1 MTIPRSWTVVE
12 KQRSVPQILAVARPS
27 ALDARFKVGAIFAF
41 AAWVMVCYSLC
52 HSIKHYRQRIKAL
65 IEPAFNVNN
74 SPTSPSLGIIIS
86 AVTVGY
92 LIAATWIWSISPLNA
107 RVPNTWL
114 FGAGYAPALL
124 IIIVYNI
131 LGHFQTNDDKAL
143 SMQRQHRERT
153 IDGAL
158 GIDRS
163 VQKLSWWSKM
173 SGDRHID
180 LTPGERL
187 RHLTS
192 EIGGGPATMRKID
205 EALEMKTL
213 RNELM
218 ENEERERNHDGKKTR
233 NKPAYFV
240 RGSSMLQPDTP
251 VAGAKRRGSVAESSD
266 GSETSARSLRVKPQ
280 VVRSMLDV

>member
-1 MTIPRSWTVVE
+1 MTIPRSWTAVE

-27 ALDARFKVGAIFAF
+27 ALDARFKVGAVFAF
-41 AAWVMVCYSLC
+41 AAWVMVCYSFC

-74 SPTSPSLGIIIS
+74 NPTSPSLGIIIS

-124 IIIVYNI
+124 IIVVYNI
-131 LGHFQTNDDKAL
+131 LGHFQINDDKAL

-163 VQKLSWWSKM
+163 VQKLSCWSKM

-180 LTPGERL
+180 LTPGKRS

-205 EALEMKTL
+205 EALEMKAL

-218 ENEERERNHDGKKTR
+218 ENAELERNHDGKKSQ

-240 RGSSMLQPDTP
+240 RGSSMLQPATP
-251 VAGAKRRGSVAESSD
+251 VSSAKRQGSVTESSD
-266 GSETSARSLRVKPQ
+266 GSEASARSLRVKPQ